1 MSYWEFPKYV
11 SVAEKRAKAEKKLK
25 QLRKKNPD
33 IKPVVIDGRAIAK
46 TWWGKSW
53 NKNLE
58 LYADFSNRIGRG
70 RSYVRHGAVLDLQIK
85 PGKITSFVQGS
96 TSKPYSVSVDIKTMD
111 KQTWRDIKKKCI
123 GKLDSLQKLIAG
135 KFPRALSE
143 MFTAK
148 GSGLFPAPKEI
159 TFSCSC
165 PDSAYMCKH
174 VAATLYGIGARLDE
188 DPGLFFSL
196 RKINVNDL
204 VSQAVKE
211 SAADLLKKAETKTAR
226 VMDASDMSDV
236 FGIDLDEGIDLDVPD
251 KRLAGKSPVKKKK
264 FTKKRRPHT
273 KAKAKKTKIPKPSKK
288 RSEALS
294 NKGTLSG
301 KIVKKSSRDASA
313 INIVEKIIKR
323 RKKGIGIPEL
333 IDKTGFKDTKVRNIV
348 FRLKKEGRIRNISKG
363 VYCMEKVEKEGRP
376 LENQ

>member
-1 MSYWEFPKYV
+1 MSYWEYPRYV

-33 IKPVVIDGRAIAK
+33 IKPVVIEGTAIAK

-85 PGKITSFVQGS
+85 PGKITSLVQGS
-96 TSKPYSVSVDIKTMD
+96 TSRPYSVSVDIKAMH
-111 KQTWRDIKKKCI
+111 KQTWRNIKKECR
-123 GKLDSLQKLIAG
+123 GKLDSMQKLIAG

-148 GSGLFPAPKEI
+148 GSGLFPAPEEI
-159 TFSCSC
+159 AFSCSC

-174 VAATLYGIGARLDE
+174 VTATLYGIGARLDE

-196 RKINVNDL
+196 RKINVKDL
-204 VSQAVKE
+204 ISQAVKE
-211 SAADLLKKAETKTAR
+211 SAADLLKKAETKTLR
-226 VMDASDMSDV
+226 VMDASDLSDV
-236 FGIDLDEGIDLDVPD
+236 FGIDLDEGIALDVPD
-251 KRLAGKSPVKKKK
+251 KKPVKKSPAKK
-264 FTKKRRPHT
+264 KNSTKKRRPHI

-288 RSEALS
+288 KPKALS
-294 NKGTLSG
+294 NKGTPSG
-301 KIVKKSSRDASA
+301 KIVKKSSHDSSA

-323 RKKGIGIPEL
+323 RQKGMGIPEL

-348 FRLKKEGRIRNISKG
+348 FRLKKQGRIRNISRG
-363 VYCMEKVEKEGRP
+363 VYTASKGLGIK
-376 LENQ
+376 